1 MKRLILFFA
10 DIISL
15 LWLILP
21 KFLRIFVIKSLL
33 LLESR
38 KKNITLS
45 LKNIFEIKSFIDKII
60 NERAMKYENN
70 GIHPKHRLIDYH
82 KFFIDNIK
90 DSEKILDLGCGYGA
104 VATSIAKN
112 KTKSIIVGV
121 DNDKSRLDQAI
132 KKNSLTNL
140 SFINANIE
148 NNFKIGKFDVVI
160 MSNVL
165 EHMKNRKNILSFIK
179 EKIQPKK
186 LLIRVPLYER
196 DWMVP
201 FMDELN
207 IDYFL
212 DDDHEIEHKILEFTE
227 EMEIAG
233 FNVNKIHTI
242 WGEIWAVCEN
252 T

>member
-1 MKRLILFFA
+1 M
-10 DIISL
+10 
-15 LWLILP
+15 
-21 KFLRIFVIKSLL
+21 
-33 LLESR
+33 
-38 KKNITLS
+38 
-45 LKNIFEIKSFIDKII
+45 
-60 NERAMKYENN
+60 
-70 GIHPKHRLIDYH
+70 
-82 KFFIDNIK
+82 
-90 DSEKILDLGCGYGA
+90 
-104 VATSIAKN
+104 
-112 KTKSIIVGV
+112 
-121 DNDKSRLDQAI
+121 
-132 KKNSLTNL
+132 TNL